1 MLLYAQIVDPSTC
14 KCNVGVGD
22 PNEELSR
29 SVDPLTGEVT
39 IRYVRNFYEECGLLL
54 MDVEEAYDGS
64 WYLAGH
70 APVPPVV
77 RIVRTFAKDAI
88 WVATRD
94 MTLPDGRSVWNAFKD
109 FLVGADLWEGWNQQ
123 AYLLEENPFY
133 AEFYPRAVAVFGQE
147 LVDSV
152 LNSAVVSSRRVTE

>member
-1 MLLYAQIVDPSTC
+1 MIKYGIVVDPASGL
-14 KCNVGVGD
+14 CNVGAGD
-22 PNEELSR
+22 PDAVFSRELN
-29 SVDPLTGEVT
+29 PETGEFS
-39 IRYVRNFYEECGLLL
+39 IKYVRDFYVECGMSLI
-54 MDVEEAYDGS
+54 DVEEAYNGS
-64 WYLAGH
+64 WYLAGM
-70 APVPPVV
+70 APAAPTV
-77 RIVRTFAKDAI
+77 RQVRTFAKDAI

-94 MTLPDGRSVWNAFKD
+94 MTLPDGRNVWNSFKD

-152 LNSAVVSSRRVTE
+152 LNAAVVSSRRVTE